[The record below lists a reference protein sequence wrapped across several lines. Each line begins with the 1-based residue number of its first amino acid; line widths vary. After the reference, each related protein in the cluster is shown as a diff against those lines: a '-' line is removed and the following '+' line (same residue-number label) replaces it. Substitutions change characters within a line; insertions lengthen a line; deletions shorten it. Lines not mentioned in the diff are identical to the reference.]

1 MTPRYITNGILPGYH
16 YPSHETVDFYHHY
29 KEDIALY
36 AEMGFQCFRMS
47 INWAQIYPTGEEL
60 KPNQE
65 GLDFYRKVFEKSIF

>member
-1 MTPRYITNGILPGYH
+1 MAPRYITNGILPGYH
-16 YPSHETVDFYHHY
+16 YPSHETADFYHHY